1 MVNRLT
7 VNHTNKQIQLLWQ
20 RGNSVK
26 RTNKPV
32 DFSHPFNAEVLAE
45 IRWYLEEYLR
55 FPYGIEPNKA
65 SALEQKLQG
74 WGEELFNLVF
84 CSNEKGRQFFQE
96 ATRDGLQQC
105 ELGISSEDPQL
116 LNLPWELLYCSDYQF
131 LAPSL
136 AGIYRSLESF
146 AVRAEMKPLSQ
157 DRLNILLVI
166 ARPYGETD
174 VSFQTIARP
183 LLQSLE
189 PISNRVNLKVLRP
202 PSFEQ
207 LERELNANKGFY
219 HIVHF
224 DGHGGFD
231 PNSVGFQHS
240 FGEAGQGVLVFENAD
255 GSEQIVTAAQI
266 AQSLT
271 DCQVPL
277 FVLNACRSAQ
287 EGNGSFS
294 SVATRLVSLGAKSVV
309 AMSYNVYVV
318 AAKHFIGRL
327 YEQLAM
333 GSSVQVAVAAGRRE
347 LLNKPMRYS
356 PKGDL
361 RLQDWMVPIL
371 YQEEDHIPFIPT
383 SEEIPDLDT
392 FLDET
397 DAIALIDFPDEGQFG
412 FIGRDYD
419 TLRLE
424 RAFRNHNFVLLR
436 GLAGVGKTE
445 LACGFGR
452 WFVQTKGVQ
461 AAYFA
466 SFEQGRGI
474 SQVIYQVGRSVWN
487 DKFSQLS
494 DDQQEAAVIKYLKQT
509 SCLLIWD
516 NFESLAGFSDE
527 NDGLC
532 SPEEQQAL
540 TRFLKALRSGKSYV
554 LITSRREEKWLDI
567 NYQLLEISG
576 LVRPDAEALGNRI
589 LDTAGVNRRQL
600 PPEYL
605 ELFDLLGGHPLSLR
619 VVLPHLKTQSPNQL
633 IDALRRGLDTFVEKS
648 EEGRDKSLIVSL
660 DYSFSKLSSRTRR
673 HLPFLSLFSTR
684 VYAYW
689 FKLLFKKFNS
699 DIGKVYK
706 AVFGSNL
713 KANEWDKLLNEAVQ
727 TGLLEDLG
735 NNIYGIHPVLPWYL
749 RRKLTKLCNL
759 ETIQELE
766 KMLLL
771 LYSYLAEHYEQ
782 ELMSNSK
789 AAMTMLTVIEPNLL
803 HYLDFAEINEN
814 WLSAKAILQ
823 VLGDFLKRQGRKKEF
838 ISLRARALM
847 RVGTDTN
854 KIRIK
859 GQTALS
865 YWAYIKN
872 NEANELFEFNQII
885 EAQEI
890 YQEILDVALS
900 LPYPSQDIIATLN
913 NQLGNICLK
922 LINYDKTEDYYKN
935 ALDIREAM
943 EDDRGIAI
951 CYGKLAELE
960 RERRN
965 FQESIKYH
973 KKSLKIFEILN
984 DKDQIAFTHH
994 KMGETFENMRKF
1006 GRALYHQQQ
1015 ALEIYLSPVTG
1026 DLSKA
1031 ADVYHHLGNIAYLQ
1045 SKYEKAESNYKIAMK
1060 IYEDL
1065 EDWNGVVD
1073 EYLQL
1078 GTVASDQN
1086 KFDEA
1091 ILYYEKAEQN
1101 NQKYYSWS
1109 RLGMIYHQRGMLYHK
1124 NHLFD
1129 DAVLNYH
1136 KALQIYKDNN
1146 NEYRAGNVYQALG
1159 MIAQQQ
1165 EQYDE
1170 AILYFMEAISI
1181 WKKAQDWYKFASA
1194 SYLLGNILVSQGN
1207 AEGMTFLIKGF
1218 IIDFEN
1224 HQEFLNMYIKTF
1236 KEILQVVGEE
1246 PFSAIWK
1253 EVTGSEFAGEIRDV
1267 IVKDE

>member
-7 VNHTNKQIQLLWQ
+7 VNHTGNQIQLFWQ
-20 RGNSVK
+20 RGNSVA
-26 RTNKPV
+26 RATEPV
-32 DFSHPFNAEVLAE
+32 NFSHPFNTEVLAE
-45 IRWYLEEYLR
+45 IRWYLEEYLA
-55 FPYGIEPNKA
+55 FPYGIEPDKA

-74 WGEELFNLVF
+74 WGEALFNLIF

-146 AVRAEMKPLSQ
+146 AVRADMKPLPQ

-224 DGHGGFD
+224 DGHGDFD
-231 PNSVGFQHS
+231 PNSVGFQYS
-240 FGEAGQGVLVFENAD
+240 FGEAGQGVLVFENVD
-255 GSEQIVTAAQI
+255 GSPQIVTAAQI

-327 YEQLAM
+327 YEQLAI

-371 YQEEDHIPFIPT
+371 YQQEDHIPFIPT

-392 FLDET
+392 FLDEA
-397 DAIALIDFPDEGQFG
+397 DAISLIDFPDEGQFG

-461 AAYFA
+461 ASYFA

-474 SQVIYQVGRSVWN
+474 SQVIYQVGRSVWG
-487 DKFSQLS
+487 DKFSQFS

-509 SCLLIWD
+509 PCLLIWD
-516 NFESLAGFSDE
+516 NFESAAEFSDG

-532 SPEEQQAL
+532 SPEEKQAL
-540 TRFLKALRSGKSYV
+540 TCFLKALRGGKSFI

-576 LVRPDAEALGNRI
+576 LVRPDAEALGNKI

-633 IDALRRGLDTFVEKS
+633 IDALRRGLDTFVGKF

-660 DYSFSKLSSRTRR
+660 DYSFNFLSERTKK
-673 HLPFLSLFSTR
+673 HLPFLGLFCER
-684 VYAYW
+684 VTIDTLSIFSNGYLNHDMDQA
-689 FKLLFKKFNS
+689 
-699 DIGKVYK
+699 IGSKELYYK
-706 AVFGSNL
+706 TFGEILNKEDWYL
-713 KANEWDKLLNEAVQ
+713 ILNEGVNA
-727 TGLLEDLG
+727 GLLIRYHPS
-735 NNIYGIHPVLPWYL
+735 IYTFHPALSWYL
-749 RRKLTKLCNL
+749 RRVLENNINSNISKSLQQKLLFLYAIHATSFNL
-759 ETIQELE
+759 EDHNNSEGSVVVLLVEESNFIYNMELAITYNDYINTQLIFRTLAYLYDRLGSWE
-766 KMLLL
+766 KSRILRQKLL
-771 LYSYLAEHYEQ
+771 
-782 ELMSNSK
+782 
-789 AAMTMLTVIEPNLL
+789 
-803 HYLDFAEINEN
+803 
-814 WLSAKAILQ
+814 
-823 VLGDFLKRQGRKKEF
+823 
-838 ISLRARALM
+838 
-847 RVGTDTN
+847 N
-854 KIRIK
+854 KIGYNLSEVKAK
-859 GQTALS
+859 G
-865 YWAYIKN
+865 
-872 NEANELFEFNQII
+872 
-885 EAQEI
+885 
-890 YQEILDVALS
+890 D
-900 LPYPSQDIIATLN
+900 
-913 NQLGNICLK
+913 
-922 LINYDKTEDYYKN
+922 N
-935 ALDIREAM
+935 ALDLWIILKGLEA
-943 EDDRGIAI
+943 EENYTKRDLDKAQKIHELILSELLQKNNTSKNSDIAI
-951 CYGKLAELE
+951 AYQHLGIIKRAKQDFKCANIYFKSALNIYKKLKDNWRGGTIYYELGQTSQAEKKFKKSLSWFKKAYSIFENKDNYRFAGVCSGIGSSLRLQGNFKEALDYLNQALNIFEAISNAEKSTGCYHEIGCIYQFHEDFDTARYYYNQAIEIYENEQDYYNASDEYQSLGEIAKKQRKWSDAEAYFEKALKIRVDSEDWFKVAATLEQLAELLE
-960 RERRN
+960 DQNN
-965 FQESIKYH
+965 FNQATEFYINLLMIDRKYNTNNIPEVLRTDIQ
-973 KKSLKIFEILN
+973 SLKR
-984 DKDQIAFTHH
+984 
-994 KMGETFENMRKF
+994 M
-1006 GRALYHQQQ
+1006 
-1015 ALEIYLSPVTG
+1015 
-1026 DLSKA
+1026 
-1031 ADVYHHLGNIAYLQ
+1031 LQ
-1045 SKYEKAESNYKIAMK
+1045 SI
-1060 IYEDL
+1060 
-1065 EDWNGVVD
+1065 G
-1073 EYLQL
+1073 
-1078 GTVASDQN
+1078 
-1086 KFDEA
+1086 EA
-1091 ILYYEKAEQN
+1091 QF
-1101 NQKYYSWS
+1101 S
-1109 RLGMIYHQRGMLYHK
+1109 
-1124 NHLFD
+1124 
-1129 DAVLNYH
+1129 V
-1136 KALQIYKDNN
+1136 
-1146 NEYRAGNVYQALG
+1146 
-1159 MIAQQQ
+1159 
-1165 EQYDE
+1165 
-1170 AILYFMEAISI
+1170 I
-1181 WKKAQDWYKFASA
+1181 WKK
-1194 SYLLGNILVSQGN
+1194 
-1207 AEGMTFLIKGF
+1207 
-1218 IIDFEN
+1218 
-1224 HQEFLNMYIKTF
+1224 
-1236 KEILQVVGEE
+1236 
-1246 PFSAIWK
+1246 
-1253 EVTGSEFAGEIRDV
+1253 VTSSEFAGEIRDV
-1267 IVKDE
+1267 IIKDD

>member
-1 MVNRLT
+1 MANRLT
-7 VNHTNKQIQLLWQ
+7 INHTGDQIQLLWQ
-20 RGNSVK
+20 RGNSVA
-26 RTNKPV
+26 RTTEPV
-32 DFSHPFNAEVLAE
+32 NFSHPFNAEVLAE
-45 IRWYLEEYLR
+45 IRWYLEEYLH

-65 SALEQKLQG
+65 SSLEQKLQG

-96 ATRDGLQQC
+96 ATRDGLRQC

-166 ARPYGETD
+166 ARPYGERD

-183 LLQSLE
+183 LLESLK

-224 DGHGGFD
+224 DGHGDFD

-240 FGEAGQGVLVFENAD
+240 FGEVGQGVLVFENAD
-255 GSEQIVTAAQI
+255 GSPQIVTAQQI

-371 YQEEDHIPFIPT
+371 YQQEDHRPFIPT

-392 FLDET
+392 FLGET
-397 DAIALIDFPDEGQFG
+397 DAISLIDFPDEGQFG
-412 FIGRDYD
+412 FLGRDYD

-424 RAFRNHNFVLLR
+424 RAFRDHNFVLLR

-474 SQVIYQVGRSVWN
+474 SQVIYQVGRSVWG

-494 DDQQEAAVIKYLKQT
+494 DDQQESAVIKYLKQT

-516 NFESLAGFSDE
+516 NFESVAGFSDG

-540 TRFLKALRSGKSYV
+540 TRFLKALRGSKSFI

-576 LVRPDAEALGNRI
+576 LVRPDAEVLGNKI
-589 LDTAGVNRRQL
+589 LDTAGVNRQQL

-633 IDALRRGLDTFVEKS
+633 IDALRRGLDTFVGES

-660 DYSFSKLSSRTRR
+660 DYSFNCLSEKARR
-673 HLPFLSLFSTR
+673 HLPFLGLFCER
-684 VYAYW
+684 VHVVTLTW
-689 FKLLFKKFNS
+689 FVEKPENKQLYQS
-699 DIGKVYK
+699 
-706 AVFGSNL
+706 VFGETLQVS
-713 KANEWDKLLNEAVQ
+713 ESVEIINEATKV
-727 TGLLEDLG
+727 GLIELLG
-735 NNIYGIHPVLPWYL
+735 DNLYKLHPTLPWYL
-749 RRKLTKLCNL
+749 RRQLSKLSVKVLDETDLISNTKLL
-759 ETIQELE
+759 EVLQQSILNFYADLANYYRQDLIE
-766 KMLLL
+766 KP
-771 LYSYLAEHYEQ
+771 
-782 ELMSNSK
+782 K
-789 AAMTMLTVIEPNLL
+789 TAMYVLHMEEPNLL
-803 HYLDFAEINEN
+803 QYLRDAEQKQQWAEAQSILQALGEIYKLSSRLSEFRVLRQRILKQLGKDLEQAKTKGKDAFDFWIYLQGLDAREALIQGNLQRAREICEINLDELSNLNDPEQKASIGTLYHNLGIISKEERCYKEAITYLHKALPIFKNIQNWHNLANVYSELGSIAEKQEDYKKAKFYLQKALKICNDTQNLYLAGTVYHQLGILAQQQEFYEEAEIYFQE
-814 WLSAKAILQ
+814 A
-823 VLGDFLKRQGRKKEF
+823 LK
-838 ISLRARALM
+838 
-847 RVGTDTN
+847 
-854 KIRIK
+854 
-859 GQTALS
+859 
-865 YWAYIKN
+865 
-872 NEANELFEFNQII
+872 
-885 EAQEI
+885 
-890 YQEILDVALS
+890 
-900 LPYPSQDIIATLN
+900 
-913 NQLGNICLK
+913 ICQ
-922 LINYDKTEDYYKN
+922 
-935 ALDIREAM
+935 
-943 EDDRGIAI
+943 
-951 CYGKLAELE
+951 
-960 RERRN
+960 N
-965 FQESIKYH
+965 FQ
-973 KKSLKIFEILN
+973 
-984 DKDQIAFTHH
+984 DR
-994 KMGETFENMRKF
+994 EN
-1006 GRALYHQQQ
+1006 
-1015 ALEIYLSPVTG
+1015 
-1026 DLSKA
+1026 A
-1031 ADVYHHLGNIAYLQ
+1031 ATEYYHLGIVAFKQNIYT
-1045 SKYEKAESNYKIAMK
+1045 KATDYCREAMK
-1060 IYEDL
+1060 IYEDIQ
-1065 EDWNGVVD
+1065 DD
-1073 EYLQL
+1073 YK
-1078 GTVASDQN
+1078 VAN
-1086 KFDEA
+1086 V
-1091 ILYYEKAEQN
+1091 
-1101 NQKYYSWS
+1101 
-1109 RLGMIYHQRGMLYHK
+1109 YHLMG
-1124 NHLFD
+1124 NIAFG
-1129 DAVLNYH
+1129 DA
-1136 KALQIYKDNN
+1136 N
-1146 NEYRAGNVYQALG
+1146 NE
-1159 MIAQQQ
+1159 
-1165 EQYDE
+1165 E
-1170 AILYFMEAISI
+1170 AKAYYVKAIPI
-1181 WKKAQDWYKFASA
+1181 FQKANDCYKLVGIF
-1194 SYLLGNILVSQGN
+1194 LMLGNTLVRQEN
-1207 AEGMTFLIKGF
+1207 YPEALRIYCEGF
-1218 IIDFEN
+1218 ILSLQHCQDSIEDYID
-1224 HQEFLNMYIKTF
+1224 KF
-1236 KEILQVVGEE
+1236 KIVLEEIGESQ
-1246 PFSAIWK
+1246 FSTIWK
-1253 EVTGSEFAGEIRDV
+1253 EVTGSEFEGEIRDM
-1267 IVKDE
+1267 IMKDD

>member
-7 VNHTNKQIQLLWQ
+7 VNHTNNQIQLLWQ
-20 RGNSVK
+20 RGNSVA
-26 RTNKPV
+26 RTTEPV
-32 DFSHPFNAEVLAE
+32 NFSHPFNAEVLAE
-45 IRWYLEEYLR
+45 IRWYLEEYLH

-131 LAPSL
+131 IAPSL

-361 RLQDWMVPIL
+361 RLQDWIVPIL

-397 DAIALIDFPDEGQFG
+397 DAISLIDFPDEGQFG

-487 DKFSQLS
+487 DKFSQFS

-576 LVRPDAEALGNRI
+576 LARPDAEALGNRI

-633 IDALRRGLDTFVEKS
+633 IDALRRGLDTFVGKS
-648 EEGRDKSLIVSL
+648 EEGRDKSLVISL

-771 LYSYLAEHYEQ
+771 LYSALAESYEAKFMEDSQ
-782 ELMSNSK
+782 S
-789 AAMTMLTVIEPNLL
+789 AMTMLAVIEPNLL
-803 HYLDFAEINEN
+803 YYLDFAEIHEN
-814 WLSAKAILQ
+814 WLAAKSILQ
-823 VLGDFLKRQGRKKEF
+823 TLRIFYRFQGCNRKFIILRERALKRIGKDINIIRTQGEDK
-838 ISLRARALM
+838 
-847 RVGTDTN
+847 
-854 KIRIK
+854 
-859 GQTALS
+859 LS
-865 YWAYIKN
+865 YWAYIRN
-872 NEANELFEFNQII
+872 NEANEALEYYQPLHAQKII
-885 EAQEI
+885 QV
-890 YQEILDVALS
+890 ILEETLS
-900 LPYPSQDIIATLN
+900 LPNPSQETIALLS
-913 NQLGNICLK
+913 NQLGHTFLEQGEFDLAEKYYQSSLK
-922 LINYDKTEDYYKN
+922 IRESKEDYSG
-935 ALDIREAM
+935 M
-943 EDDRGIAI
+943 AI
-951 CYGKLAELE
+951 CYENLGNLAINT
-960 RERRN
+960 RV
-965 FQESIKYH
+965 FSIAIKFY
-973 KKSLKIFEILN
+973 KKALKIFKEYNSNFKIAGIYHKLGIILE
-984 DKDQIAFTHH
+984 QT
-994 KMGETFENMRKF
+994 RKLYK
-1006 GRALYHQQQ
+1006 ALSYQEK
-1015 ALEIYLSPVTG
+1015 ALEIYL
-1026 DLSKA
+1026 LQKNLHHA
-1031 ADVYHHLGNIAYLQ
+1031 ASVYYHIGNIFCLL
-1045 SKYEKAESNYKIAMK
+1045 SKYEKAEDNYKIAMK
-1060 IYEDL
+1060 IYENS
-1065 EDWNGVVD
+1065 EDWNGVAEV
-1073 EYLQL
+1073 YLQL
-1078 GTVASDQN
+1078 GTVAQDQDL
-1086 KFDEA
+1086 FDEA
-1091 ILYYEKAEQN
+1091 TLYYEKAEQYI
-1101 NQKYYSWS
+1101 QKYPSWIK
-1109 RLGMIYHQRGMLYHK
+1109 LGTLYHQWGLLFCRQQEFNEAISK
-1124 NHLFD
+1124 HL
-1129 DAVLNYH
+1129 
-1136 KALQIYKDNN
+1136 KALQIYKENN
-1146 NEYRAGNVYQALG
+1146 DEYRAGNVYQALG

-1165 EQYDE
+1165 KQYDE
-1170 AILYFMEAISI
+1170 AILYFVEAISI

-1236 KEILQVVGEE
+1236 KEILQVVGEGS
-1246 PFSAIWK
+1246 FSAIWK
-1253 EVTGSEFAGEIRDV
+1253 EVTGSEFVGEIRDV
-1267 IVKDE
+1267 IIKNE